1 MAHVL
6 LPKVAADFVLTYP
19 QVELEIVAEDRE
31 VDPVEDNYDL
41 VLRVDPNHD
50 ERLVGRRIVEDQRLL
65 VAPPWV
71 HVALRLEHEDGAC
84 GWRYRHAHVH
94 PATRQSCDRV
104 PRQLRGPSGR
114 FAFMPGQDETVF
126 PALTLRGCHPSWP
139 APGADH
145 RCLHPAPR
153 FIVPAV

>member
-1 MAHVL
+1 LAHVL

-84 GWRYRHAHVH
+84 GWRYAIAYPDSCVALPADLPSCLAKMKPSFRHLLSVAVIPHGRH
-94 PATRQSCDRV
+94 PELIIDAFIQHLVSLSPQYNV
-104 PRQLRGPSGR
+104 PY
-114 FAFMPGQDETVF
+114 
-126 PALTLRGCHPSWP
+126 W
-139 APGADH
+139 
-145 RCLHPAPR
+145 
-153 FIVPAV
+153 